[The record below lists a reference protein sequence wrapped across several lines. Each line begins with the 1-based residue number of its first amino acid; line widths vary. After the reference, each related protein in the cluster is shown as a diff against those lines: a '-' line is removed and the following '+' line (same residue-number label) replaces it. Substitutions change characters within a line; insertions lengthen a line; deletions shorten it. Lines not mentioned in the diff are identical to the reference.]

1 MGLTMDQINAGAAD
15 VGTLINRSMDAW
27 DRIKQSTGGST
38 ATPPIA
44 AGPTGGSVQ
53 TQPAAAST
61 TSTPGAL
68 NLGALA
74 LFGIGAII
82 LLKVLK

>member
-1 MGLTMDQINAGAAD
+1 MGLSMDQINAGMAG
-15 VGTLINRSMDAW
+15 VGTLINQSMDAW
-27 DRIKQSTGGST
+27 DRIKQSTGGAT

-61 TSTPGAL
+61 TTAPGGL